1 MNHKGILHLSSK
13 PNGPENRSIESRK
26 NATRDRKA
34 LARRTSL
41 PMRRAEVAW
50 LDSRRKAGESG
61 AQQTHSPDRAPWLE
75 YLSQRFVRRG
85 LKEKPAP
92 EAAGET
98 NNSAVQKKLICRFLS
113 WCFPVRGFNSPLQ
126 RLLYL
131 SVQGPKSKRRSRLLF
146 R

>member
-13 PNGPENRSIESRK
+13 PTGLENRSIESRK
-26 NATRDRKA
+26 NTTRDRRA

-41 PMRRAEVAW
+41 PVRRAEVAW
-50 LDSRRKAGESG
+50 LDSRRRARESG
-61 AQQTHSPDRAPWLE
+61 AQHTNSPDKAPWLE
-75 YLSQRFVRRG
+75 SLIQRFVRRS
-85 LKEKPAP
+85 LKEKLAP
-92 EAAGET
+92 RAVSGA
-98 NNSAVQKKLICRFLS
+98 NNPGIQEQLICRFLS

-131 SVQGPKSKRRSRLLF
+131 SVQGPKSKRRSRLFF